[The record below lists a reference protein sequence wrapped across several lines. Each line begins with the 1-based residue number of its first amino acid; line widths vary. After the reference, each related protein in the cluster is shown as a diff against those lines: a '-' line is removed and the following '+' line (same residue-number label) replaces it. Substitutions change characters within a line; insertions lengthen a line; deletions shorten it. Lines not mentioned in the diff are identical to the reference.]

1 MGGSFDLWGSRRINF
16 EYCEWYERDE
26 KATKDLSKLVYNKAP
41 SAVFYAKETSS
52 ESRQKQEL
60 GGLFLGDE
68 STIQIVTQ
76 DDVEGIKGGDLVK
89 FRGQM
94 WHVTGTQSTEVHKQG
109 QFLDKTTKTTYIGL
123 RR

>member
-26 KATKDLSKLVYNKAP
+26 KATKDLSKLVYKSKPTAI
-41 SAVFYAKETSS
+41 FYAKEISA
-52 ESRQKQEL
+52 ESRQKQEF

-68 STIQIVTQ
+68 STIQIATQ
-76 DDVEGIKGGDLVK
+76 DDVEGIKGVDLVK

-94 WHVTGTQSTEVHKQG
+94 WHVTGTQATEVHKQG

>member
-1 MGGSFDLWGSRRINF
+1 MV
-16 EYCEWYERDE
+16 Y
-26 KATKDLSKLVYNKAP
+26 KSKP
-41 SAVFYAKETSS
+41 TTIFYAKEISA
-52 ESRQKQEL
+52 ESRQKQEF

-68 STIQIVTQ
+68 STIQIATQ

-94 WHVTGTQSTEVHKQG
+94 WHVTGTQATEVHKQG

>member
-1 MGGSFDLWGSRRINF
+1 MAGSIDLWGSRRVNF
-16 EYCEWYERDE
+16 ERCEWYGRDE
-26 KATKDLSKLVYNKAP
+26 KATKDLSKIVYKSKPN
-41 SAVFYAKETSS
+41 AVFYAKETSA

-68 STIQIVTQ
+68 STMQIVTN

-89 FRGQM
+89 FRGMM
-94 WHVTGTQSTEVHKQG
+94 WHVTSTQMTETHKQS
-109 QFLDKTTKTTYIGL
+109 QFLDKVTRTTYIGL

>member
-16 EYCEWYERDE
+16 EYYEWYERDE
-26 KATKDLSKLVYNKAP
+26 KATKDLSKLVYKSKPTAI
-41 SAVFYAKETSS
+41 FYAKEISA
-52 ESRQKQEL
+52 ESRQKQEF

-68 STIQIVTQ
+68 STIQIATQ

-94 WHVTGTQSTEVHKQG
+94 WHVTGTQATEVHKQG

>member
-1 MGGSFDLWGSRRINF
+1 MGGSFDLWGSRRVNF

-41 SAVFYAKETSS
+41 SAVFYAKETSA

-94 WHVTGTQSTEVHKQG
+94 WHVSATQATEVHKQG

>member
-26 KATKDLSKLVYNKAP
+26 KATKDLSKLVYKNKP
-41 SAVFYAKETSS
+41 TTTFYAKETSA

-60 GGLFLGDE
+60 SGLFLGDE

>member
-26 KATKDLSKLVYNKAP
+26 KATKDLSKLVYNKKPTAI
-41 SAVFYAKETSS
+41 FYAKETSA

-76 DDVEGIKGGDLVK
+76 DDVEGIKG
-89 FRGQM
+89 
-94 WHVTGTQSTEVHKQG
+94 VTLLSSVARCGTYPPRNHRKCTSKDNSLIRLPKPRT
-109 QFLDKTTKTTYIGL
+109 
-123 RR
+123 

>member
-26 KATKDLSKLVYNKAP
+26 KATKDLSKLVYKSKPTAI
-41 SAVFYAKETSS
+41 FYANEISA
-52 ESRQKQEL
+52 ESRQKQEF

-68 STIQIVTQ
+68 STIQIATQ

-94 WHVTGTQSTEVHKQG
+94 WHVTGTQATEVHKQG